1 MTPDAYAP
9 LASYRSRGE
18 RLTEQAQTKLTLSEK
33 ERLIGFVDYA
43 REHGIDITTPAAAVR
58 YFVVSGLDAID
69 AQARRRMASECVDAD
84 TGEVI
89 AWLDDTQGG

>member
-1 MTPDAYAP
+1 MTPDAFAL

-18 RLTEQAQTKLTLSEK
+18 RLTEQAQTKLTPSEK
-33 ERLIGFVDYA
+33 ERLNGFVEYA

-69 AQARRRMASECVDAD
+69 SQARRRKASECVDAD

-89 AWLDDTQGG
+89 AWPTPREGE